1 MPIRSAGPLLS
12 GVRAVALG
20 GWTVGVTQAA
30 LVHERLTGEQ
40 QRHALRERWV
50 QRWAHGLLAVFGVE
64 RHWASTTPPQNH
76 KARLVVAN
84 HRSPLDII
92 LMLQCCGGSVLGR
105 HDLEGWPL
113 LGWAAR
119 HGNTIFVDRE
129 DPRSGVRA
137 IREIRR
143 RLLAGQTVIVF
154 PEGTTC
160 RGDDVQA
167 FAGGAFSAIRGL
179 DAELLPIG
187 IAYDPGVEFVDE
199 TFVQHVSRV
208 AQRPKTRVALC
219 VGQPRAP
226 QSNREAMAAEMR
238 ADVQALVHRARAL
251 LPVESP

>member
-1 MPIRSAGPLLS
+1 MRNSSGGPLLS

-20 GWTVGVTQAA
+20 GWTVGVTLTA
-30 LVHERLTGEQ
+30 LVHERLTVEQ
-40 QRHALRERWV
+40 QRHALRERWM
-50 QRWAHGLLAVFGVE
+50 QRWAQGLLAVFGIE
-64 RHWASTTPPQNH
+64 RHWASPTPPATR

-119 HGNTIFVDRE
+119 HGNTIFVDRD

-143 RLLAGQTVIVF
+143 RLTAGQTVIVF

-160 RGDDVQA
+160 RGDEVQA

-199 TFVQHVSRV
+199 TFVEHVSRV

-226 QSNREAMAAEMR
+226 QLNREAMAAELQ
-238 ADVQALVHRARAL
+238 ADVQALVYRARAL
-251 LPVESP
+251 LPPKPP